1 MGKLTDSIN
10 KALGSTSSSAPKN
23 VVHKHP
29 TLAADFSAYA
39 SGANKTFDV
48 VYNEYI
54 QSVETIDRAIRVHAN
69 IFSLMKLEIYKEDN
83 KGILTELKVKNFDK
97 RYPNEVDTIIDF
109 HRKLGVSLFSQGA
122 GVVIGETKK
131 GMAQLYTVNVANI
144 KIESTKTEM
153 IKSFI
158 YTGAD
163 GSEITYKPQEVI
175 YINDSIDP
183 SNLIYSLSRLKSLND
198 VIQIQAGIVAKTK
211 EMSQGG
217 AKDSFIV
224 SAKNPMSKD
233 SQSAIKQAFDT
244 FIASAGTS
252 SLFLNTELNYHQV
265 GNSMSASEMLSFFVQ
280 VNKMMLDHFNLPP
293 ALIGDYSA
301 SGANKNEE
309 LIYSLRVWF
318 TTMMRPVIHNVE
330 LAFTRY
336 FRNTLGLKN
345 AIIKFDLSD
354 LDILDDPIDL
364 KVDRALKMHKAGLM
378 SFNEARELCEL
389 DKLEDES
396 ADLHFL
402 PQYLTGSAP
411 ISIENFSTEVERLLQ
426 GNVTD
431 PTVGTDN
438 ISDAS
443 GNAGGTDNTNVAT
456 GSRGGATK
464 E

>member
-1 MGKLTDSIN
+1 MGRLIDTIN
-10 KALGSTSSSAPKN
+10 KTISN
-23 VVHKHP
+23 VVVKHP

-39 SGANKTFDV
+39 SGANKSFDA

-69 IFSLMKLEIYKEDN
+69 IFSLMKLDILKEGT
-83 KGILTELKVKNFDK
+83 KGELSELKVKNFDK
-97 RYPNEVDTIIDF
+97 RYPNEVDTMIDF
-109 HRKLGVSLFSQGA
+109 LRKLGVSIFSQGA
-122 GVVIGETKK
+122 GVIIGETKK
-131 GMAQLYTVNVANI
+131 GMAQLYTIDVANI

-158 YTGAD
+158 YVGKD
-163 GSEITYKPQEVI
+163 GSEVTYKPQDVI

-233 SQSAIKQAFDT
+233 SQAAIKQAFDT
-244 FIASAGTS
+244 FIQSAGTS

-265 GNSMSASEMLSFFVQ
+265 GNSMTAAEMLSFFVQ
-280 VNKMMLDHFNLPP
+280 VNKMMLDHYNMPP
-293 ALIGDYSA
+293 ALVGDYSA

-318 TTMMRPVIHNVE
+318 TTMLRPVIQNVE
-330 LAFTRY
+330 LGLTRY

-345 AIIKFDLSD
+345 AVIKFDLSD

-364 KVDRALKMHKAGLM
+364 KVDRALKMHKAGIM
-378 SFNEARELCEL
+378 SFNEARLLCEL
-389 DKLEDES
+389 EPLDAES
-396 ADLHFL
+396 ADFHFL

-411 ISIENFSTEVERLLQ
+411 ITVENFDSEVERLLQ
-426 GNVTD
+426 NVSNGASPTD
-431 PTVGTDN
+431 TP
-438 ISDAS
+438 S
-443 GNAGGTDNTNVAT
+443 GNAGGSDNTNVVSD
-456 GSRGGATK
+456 SRGGQQQ
-464 E
+464 

>member
-1 MGKLTDSIN
+1 MGRLADSVS
-10 KALGSTSSSAPKN
+10 KALGN
-23 VVHKHP
+23 VKVKHP
-29 TLAADFSAYA
+29 TLVADFSAYA

-54 QSVETIDRAIRVHAN
+54 QSVETIDRAIRIHAN
-69 IFSLMKLEIYKEDN
+69 IFSLMKLEVYKEDN
-83 KGILTELKVKNFDK
+83 KGLLSELKVKNFDR
-97 RYPNEVDTIIDF
+97 RYPNEVDTIVDF
-109 HRKLGVSLFSQGA
+109 NRKLGVSIFSQGA

-131 GMAQLYTVNVANI
+131 GMTQLYTVDVAKI
-144 KIESTKTEM
+144 KIEATKTEM

-163 GSEITYKPQEVI
+163 GSELTYKPQDVI

-233 SQSAIKQAFDT
+233 SQAAIKQAFDT
-244 FIASAGTS
+244 FITSAGTS

-265 GNSMSASEMLSFFVQ
+265 GNSMDATEMLAFFMQ
-280 VNKMMLDHFNLPP
+280 VNKMMLDHFNIPP
-293 ALIGDYSA
+293 ALMGDYSA

-345 AIIKFDLSD
+345 AVIKFDLSD

-389 DKLEDES
+389 DRLEDES

-411 ISIENFSTEVERLLQ
+411 ISIENFSAEVERLLQ
-426 GNVTD
+426 GTNTV
-431 PTVGTDN
+431 PTTNGTDN

-443 GNAGGTDNTNVAT
+443 GNAGGEDNTNVTT
-456 GSRGGATK
+456 GSRGGTTK

>member
-1 MGKLTDSIN
+1 MGKLADSIN
-10 KALGSTSSSAPKN
+10 KALHG
-23 VVHKHP
+23 VVVKHP
-29 TLAADFSAYA
+29 TLAADYSAYA

-69 IFSLMKLEIYKEDN
+69 IFSLMKLDILKEDT
-83 KGILTELKVKNFDK
+83 KGELSELKVKNFDK
-97 RYPNEVDTIIDF
+97 RYPNEVDTTIDF
-109 HRKLGVSLFSQGA
+109 LRKLGVSIFSQGA
-122 GVVIGETKK
+122 GVIIGETKK
-131 GMAQLYTVNVANI
+131 GMTQLYTVDVANI
-144 KIESTKTEM
+144 KIEATKTEM

-158 YTGAD
+158 YVGKD
-163 GSEITYKPQEVI
+163 GSEITYKPQDVI

-183 SNLIYSLSRLKSLND
+183 SNLVYSLSRLKSLND

-224 SAKNPMSKD
+224 SAENPMSKD
-233 SQSAIKQAFDT
+233 SQVAIKQAFDT
-244 FIASAGTS
+244 FIQSAGTS
-252 SLFLNTELNYHQV
+252 SLFLNTKLNYHQV
-265 GNSMSASEMLSFFVQ
+265 GNSMNAGEMLSFFVQ
-280 VNKMMLDHFNLPP
+280 VNKMMLDHYNMPP

-330 LAFTRY
+330 LGLTRY

-345 AIIKFDLSD
+345 AVVRFNLHD

-378 SFNEARELCEL
+378 SFNEARALCEL
-389 DKLEDES
+389 DPINAPS

-411 ISIENFSTEVERLLQ
+411 ITVENFDKEVERLLQ
-426 GNVTD
+426 GTQDASTD
-431 PTVGTDN
+431 ASTDTDS

-443 GNAGGTDNTNVAT
+443 GNAGGEDNTNVTT
-456 GSRGGATK
+456 GSRGGND
-464 E
+464 EGI